1 MPILIVILAVTCYIR
16 KRRRHSRAAGKKDV
30 GGCCAVTKQ
39 DCKGGATVAR
49 GPDWKWSDQDGGAG
63 NTGILALS
71 LDSVSWVSVRWTGG
85 VSKKYWVSTA
95 QDLVP
100 QQQLCLCQ
108 GLSRA
113 VCRGPLLRGHHPC
126 VCRST
131 DAPGSSVVTRGL
143 LTWDVFGSGDEHP
156 AVWLRRATVGKQRGR
171 CT

>member
-1 MPILIVILAVTCYIR
+1 VPILIVILAVTCYIR

-95 QDLVP
+95 QDLD
-100 QQQLCLCQ
+100 
-108 GLSRA
+108 
-113 VCRGPLLRGHHPC
+113 LLYHSSNC
-126 VCRST
+126 VCAKASAAQSAVAHSSADIIHVSAVPPTRP
-131 DAPGSSVVTRGL
+131 AP
-143 LTWDVFGSGDEHP
+143 
-156 AVWLRRATVGKQRGR
+156 VW
-171 CT
+171 